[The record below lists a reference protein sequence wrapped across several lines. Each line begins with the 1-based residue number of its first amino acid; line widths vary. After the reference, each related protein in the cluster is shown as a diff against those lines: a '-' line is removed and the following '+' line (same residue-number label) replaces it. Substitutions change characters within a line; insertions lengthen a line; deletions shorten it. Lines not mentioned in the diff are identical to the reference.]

1 MYTSNHSIRIIKI
14 IEMAN
19 SSTSAAE
26 ILDRILDKGIVGSI
40 PDNFCCPP
48 CGRYVIA
55 SVETYI
61 KYIEAVALENQCC
74 YNIKA
79 SVETFLKFDEAADM
93 IPNFPS
99 QCDNPSFENCYD
111 EMTIKLNFDA
121 YAIDRIL
128 DKGIVEQGAIGLNG
142 SGSSYL
148 CILTDFILSAFNL
161 QGDILSTK
169 AEILDRI
176 LDKGIVI
183 DCTGDTLV
191 VASVETYIKYIEAV
205 GL

>member
-1 MYTSNHSIRIIKI
+1 MPVFHTSPS
-14 IEMAN
+14 N
-19 SSTSAAE
+19 SVAAIVDI
-26 ILDRILDKGIVGSI
+26 ILDRGSVSSI

-48 CGRYVIA
+48 CGRYVLA
-55 SVETYI
+55 SVEKFN
-61 KYIEAVALENQCC
+61 KYAEIISYELECC

-79 SVETFLKFDEAADM
+79 SVETFLKFNEAADM

-99 QCDNPSFENCYD
+99 QCDNPSFENCYAQMIS
-111 EMTIKLNFDA
+111 ELNLSGA
-121 YAIDRIL
+121 QINNLL
-128 DKGIVEQGAIGLNG
+128 DKGIVETGAIGLDG

-148 CILTDFILSAFNL
+148 CILADCISSAFNL
-161 QGDILSTK
+161 QTVDPSSK

-191 VASVETYIKYIEAV
+191 IAAVETFLRYVTPA
-205 GL
+205 